1 MQILKMDGS
10 TSEKFGKFNAL
21 KFGIAGG
28 ITTGICVAFTTILG
42 IYGFFPEY
50 NNLIVSIYGFLGYSI
65 SGVGVFLGAIYGFID
80 GFLLTAIFAWIYNKL
95 L

>member
-1 MQILKMDGS
+1 MA
-10 TSEKFGKFNAL
+10 EKLNAL

-28 ITTGICVAFTTILG
+28 IATAICIAFTTILG
-42 IYGFFPEY
+42 IFGFFQEY

-65 SGVGVFLGAIYGFID
+65 SWPGVLLGAIYGFMD
-80 GFLLTAIFAWIYNKL
+80 GFVLTAIFAWIYNKL

>member
-1 MQILKMDGS
+1 M
-10 TSEKFGKFNAL
+10 SEKFGKINPF

-28 ITTGICVAFTTILG
+28 ITAGICIAFTTILG

-65 SGVGVFLGAIYGFID
+65 SWIGVLLGTIYGFID
-80 GFLLTAIFAWIYNKL
+80 GFILTTIFAWIYNKL

>member
-1 MQILKMDGS
+1 MK
-10 TSEKFGKFNAL
+10 EKFTKLNKL

-28 ITTGICVAFTTILG
+28 ITAGICIAFTTILG

-50 NNLIVSIYGFLGYSI
+50 NNLIISIYGFLGYSI
-65 SGVGVFLGAIYGFID
+65 SWIGVFLGAIYGFID
-80 GFLLTAIFAWIYNKL
+80 GFILAGIFAWVYNKL